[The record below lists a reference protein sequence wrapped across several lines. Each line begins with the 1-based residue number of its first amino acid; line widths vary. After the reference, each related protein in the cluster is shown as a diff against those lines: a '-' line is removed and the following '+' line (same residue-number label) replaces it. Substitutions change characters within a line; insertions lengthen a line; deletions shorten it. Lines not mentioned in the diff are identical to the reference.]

1 MQREHLRINNT
12 NTVYKM
18 QNSRNQKKPSYTD
31 VSVICKLKAGTMPGV
46 LQRPFQLR
54 LPEILL
60 GNWQKQ
66 VMNK

>member
-18 QNSRNQKKPSYTD
+18 QNSRNPKKPPIQTYL
-31 VSVICKLKAGTMPGV
+31 ICKLKAGTMPGV